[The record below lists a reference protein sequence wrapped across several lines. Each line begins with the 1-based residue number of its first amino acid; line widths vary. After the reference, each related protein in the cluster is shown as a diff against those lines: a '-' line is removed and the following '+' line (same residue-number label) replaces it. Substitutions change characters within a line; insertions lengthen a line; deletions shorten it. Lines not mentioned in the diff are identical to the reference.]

1 MLWDEK
7 IMKIVIIGSGAGGL
21 TVASNIK
28 KYSKNADITVVTL
41 ESNVAYSQCAIP
53 YVIGGDIDSFEEI
66 IMHTPEYYRKH
77 GINIIIE
84 SEVIEVDSTMN
95 LIRYEPKK
103 LDIEDKFIKTIKYDY
118 LVIATGGS
126 PFIPQVEGTNLN
138 GVFKVRTIEDGGKIK
153 EWAKKSKTAV
163 VVGAGAIGLEL
174 GYGLKQIGM
183 EVSVT
188 EMLPQILPRSLDPDM
203 AHKVQ
208 EYLEGLNVHIV
219 LEKALTKIYGL
230 ENAEKVVVGDKS
242 IDADLVIL
250 STGVRPS
257 IKLAKQAGC
266 EIGDMGVI
274 VNERMQTSIPN
285 IYSVGDCVE
294 VHDGITGQKTLSPF
308 GTTAVRQG
316 KVAAKNLSGKE
327 AVFRPV
333 LNSVVSKIGELEVGA
348 VGLTEISANLNGI
361 DIVVGSS
368 QALTRARYY
377 PGCKPIDTKIIC
389 SKNGTILGCQIIA
402 KETVA
407 ERVDTMALA
416 IALEVKCDE
425 ITEME
430 FSYAPPVSMVVD
442 PIVLAAED
450 ALNKLTNNP

>member
-1 MLWDEK
+1 MRV
-7 IMKIVIIGSGAGGL
+7 VIIGSGAGGL

-28 KYSKNADITVVTL
+28 KYSENIEVTVITL
-41 ESNVAYSQCAIP
+41 ENKVSYSQCAIP
-53 YVIGGDIDSFEEI
+53 YVIGGDIDSFDEI
-66 IMHTPEYYRKH
+66 VMHTPEYYGKK

-84 SEVIEVDSTMN
+84 SEVVEVVSKEN
-95 LIRYEPKK
+95 SVKYRSKNS
-103 LDIEDKFIKTIKYDY
+103 DIDVDDLKTVNYDY

-126 PFIPQVEGTNLN
+126 PFIPPVEGTGLK
-138 GVFKVRTIEDGGKIK
+138 GVFKVRTIEDGAKIK
-153 EWAKKSKTAV
+153 EWAQNSKKAV

-174 GYGLKQIGM
+174 GYGLKKIGID
-183 EVSVT
+183 VSVT
-188 EMLPQILPRSLDPDM
+188 EMLPQVLPRSLDPDM
-203 AHKVQ
+203 AKKVQ
-208 EYLEGLNVHIV
+208 EYLEGLKIQIILN
-219 LEKALTKIYGL
+219 KALTRILGEDSVEKI
-230 ENAEKVVVGDKS
+230 VVGDES

-257 IKLAKQAGC
+257 IDLAKQAGC
-266 EIGDMGVI
+266 EIGNMGVI
-274 VNERMQTSIPN
+274 VNDKMQTSVPN

-316 KVAAKNLSGKE
+316 KVAAKNLAGKE
-327 AVFRPV
+327 SIFRPV

-348 VGLTEISANLNGI
+348 VGLTEVSANQNNI
-361 DIVVGSS
+361 DVVVGRS

-389 SKNGTILGCQIIA
+389 SKDGKILGCQIIA

-416 IALEVKCDE
+416 IAKEVKCDE

-442 PIVLAAED
+442 PVVLAAED
-450 ALNKLTNNP
+450 ALKKLNL

>member
-1 MLWDEK
+1 MRV
-7 IMKIVIIGSGAGGL
+7 VIIGSGAGGL

-28 KYSKNADITVVTL
+28 KYSENIEVTVITL
-41 ESNVAYSQCAIP
+41 ENKVSYSQCAIP
-53 YVIGGDIDSFEEI
+53 YVIGGDIDSFDEI
-66 IMHTPEYYRKH
+66 VMHTPEYYGKK

-84 SEVIEVDSTMN
+84 SEVVEVVSKEN
-95 LIRYEPKK
+95 SVKYRSKNS
-103 LDIEDKFIKTIKYDY
+103 DIDVDDLKTVNYDY

-126 PFIPQVEGTNLN
+126 PFIPPVEGTGLK
-138 GVFKVRTIEDGGKIK
+138 GVFKVRTIEDGAKIK
-153 EWAKKSKTAV
+153 EWAQNSKKAV

-174 GYGLKQIGM
+174 GYGLKKIGID
-183 EVSVT
+183 VSVT
-188 EMLPQILPRSLDPDM
+188 EMLPQVLPRSLDPDM
-203 AHKVQ
+203 AKKVQ
-208 EYLEGLNVHIV
+208 EYLEGLKIQIILNKTLTRILGEDSV
-219 LEKALTKIYGL
+219 EKI
-230 ENAEKVVVGDKS
+230 VVGDES

-257 IKLAKQAGC
+257 IDLAKQAGC
-266 EIGDMGVI
+266 EIGNMGVI
-274 VNERMQTSIPN
+274 VNDKMQTSVPN

-316 KVAAKNLSGKE
+316 KVAAKNLAGKE
-327 AVFRPV
+327 SIFRPV

-348 VGLTEISANLNGI
+348 VGLTEVSANQNNI
-361 DIVVGSS
+361 DVVVGRS

-389 SKNGTILGCQIIA
+389 SKDGKILGCQIIA

-416 IALEVKCDE
+416 IAKEVKCDE

-442 PIVLAAED
+442 PVVLAAED
-450 ALNKLTNNP
+450 ALKKLNS

>member
-1 MLWDEK
+1 MR
-7 IMKIVIIGSGAGGL
+7 VVVIGSGAGGL
-21 TVASNIK
+21 TVASNIR
-28 KYSKNADITVVTL
+28 KYSKKIELAVFTMENK
-41 ESNVAYSQCAIP
+41 VAYSQCAIP

-66 IMHTPEYYRKH
+66 VMHTPEYYRKN
-77 GINIIIE
+77 GINIITE
-84 SEVIEVDSTMN
+84 SEVVEVVSKEN
-95 LIRYEPKK
+95 LIRYKQNC
-103 LDIEDKFIKTIKYDY
+103 DDNSDKSHLKTMNYDY

-126 PFIPQVEGTNLN
+126 PFIPPVEGTALN
-138 GVFKVRTIEDGGKIK
+138 GVFKVRTIEDGAKIK
-153 EWAKKSKTAV
+153 DWAKHCTKAV
-163 VVGAGAIGLEL
+163 IVGAGAIGLEL

-188 EMLPQILPRSLDPDM
+188 EMLPQVLPRSLDPDM
-203 AHKVQ
+203 AIKVQ
-208 EYLEGLNVHIV
+208 EYLESLNVHII
-219 LEKALTKIYGL
+219 LNNALTKILGKD
-230 ENAEKVVVGDKS
+230 NAEEVVVGET

-257 IKLAKQAGC
+257 VELAKQAGC
-266 EIGDMGVI
+266 TIGDMGVV
-274 VNERMQTSIPN
+274 VNERMQTSVSN

-316 KVAAKNLSGKE
+316 KVAAKNLTGKH
-327 AVFRPV
+327 AIFRPV

-348 VGLTEISANLNGI
+348 VGLTEIAAELNGI
-361 DIVVGSS
+361 EVVIGKS

-389 SKNGTILGCQIIA
+389 GTDGTILGCQIIA

-416 IALEVKCDE
+416 IAKEVKCDE

-450 ALNKLTNNP
+450 VIKKLKNL

>member
-1 MLWDEK
+1 MRV
-7 IMKIVIIGSGAGGL
+7 VIIGSGAGGL
-21 TVASNIK
+21 TVASNIR
-28 KYSKNADITVVTL
+28 KYSKTIELTVLTL
-41 ESNVAYSQCAIP
+41 ENKVAYSQCAIP

-66 IMHTPEYYRKH
+66 VMHTPEYYGKL
-77 GINIIIE
+77 GINIVTE
-84 SEVIEVDSTMN
+84 SEVVEVVSNEN
-95 LIRYEPKK
+95 LVKYKPKEADNN
-103 LDIEDKFIKTIKYDY
+103 LLKTITYDY

-126 PFIPQVEGTNLN
+126 PFIPPVEGTALK
-138 GVFKVRTIEDGGKIK
+138 GVFKVRTIEDGAKIK
-153 EWAKKSKTAV
+153 DWSKKSKKAV
-163 VVGAGAIGLEL
+163 IVGAGAIGLEL

-203 AHKVQ
+203 AQKVQ
-208 EYLEGLNVHIV
+208 EYLEGLNVHII
-219 LEKALTKIYGL
+219 LNKALTKILGKDS
-230 ENAEKVVVGDKS
+230 AEEVVVGDTN

-257 IKLAKQAGC
+257 VELAKQAGC
-266 EIGDMGVI
+266 DIGDMGVV
-274 VNERMQTSIPN
+274 VNERMQTSVPN

-316 KVAAKNLSGKE
+316 KVAAKNLTGKN

-348 VGLTEISANLNGI
+348 VGLTEVSARMNGI
-361 DIVVGSS
+361 DVVIGKS

-377 PGCKPIDTKIIC
+377 PGCKPIDTKLIC
-389 SKNGTILGCQIIA
+389 GMDGKILGCQIIA

-416 IALEVKCDE
+416 IAKEVKCDE

-442 PIVLAAED
+442 PVVLAAEN
-450 ALNKLTNNP
+450 AQKKLNNS

>member
-1 MLWDEK
+1 MRV
-7 IMKIVIIGSGAGGL
+7 VIIGSGAGGL

-28 KYSKNADITVVTL
+28 KYSENIGVTVITL
-41 ESNVAYSQCAIP
+41 ENKVSYSQCAIP
-53 YVIGGDIDSFEEI
+53 YVIGGDIDSFDEI
-66 IMHTPEYYRKH
+66 VMHTPEYYGKK

-84 SEVIEVDSTMN
+84 SEVVEVVSKENMVKYRFKN
-95 LIRYEPKK
+95 P
-103 LDIEDKFIKTIKYDY
+103 DIEDNELKTINYDY

-126 PFIPQVEGTNLN
+126 PFIPPVEGTGLK
-138 GVFKVRTIEDGGKIK
+138 GVFKVRTIEDGAKIK
-153 EWAKKSKTAV
+153 EWAQNSQKAV

-174 GYGLKQIGM
+174 GFGLKKIGID
-183 EVSVT
+183 VSVT
-188 EMLPQILPRSLDPDM
+188 EMLPQVLPRSLDPDM
-203 AHKVQ
+203 AKKVQ
-208 EYLEGLNVHIV
+208 EYLESLKVKIV
-219 LEKALTKIYGL
+219 LKKALTNILG
-230 ENAEKVVVGDKS
+230 EDSVEKVVVGDEN

-257 IKLAKQAGC
+257 IDLAKQAGC

-274 VNERMQTSIPN
+274 VNDKMQTSVVN

-316 KVAAKNLSGKE
+316 KVAAKNLAGKE
-327 AVFRPV
+327 SVFRPV

-348 VGLTEISANLNGI
+348 VGLTEVSAKQNNI
-361 DIVVGSS
+361 DVVIGRS

-389 SKNGTILGCQIIA
+389 SKDGKILGCQIIA

-416 IALEVKCDE
+416 IAKEVRCDE

-442 PIVLAAED
+442 PVVLAAED
-450 ALNKLTNNP
+450 ALKKLNS